1 MSSRSRLT
9 DSHHSTLHAFFL
21 AAKESGYTEFEL
33 RLLTSPKGRV
43 EFCMSPREHSE
54 ISAKFEVRGNM
65 VRTAPSD
72 ASVVLADDTHVIN
85 FGGTRSGEGTTSG
98 FTEPIF

>member
-1 MSSRSRLT
+1 MSSRSPLT

-33 RLLTSPKGRV
+33 RLLTSPNGKV

-54 ISAKFEVRGNM
+54 ISANFEVRGNT
-65 VRTAPSD
+65 VCTAASD
-72 ASVVLADDTHVIN
+72 ASVVLAEDTHVIN
-85 FGGTRSGEGTTSG
+85 YGGTRSGEGSTSSY
-98 FTEPIF
+98 TEPGF

>member
-43 EFCMSPREHSE
+43 EFCMSPREHPE
-54 ISAKFEVRGNM
+54 IGAKFEVRGNM
-65 VRTAPSD
+65 IRAAAKD
-72 ASVVLADDTHVIN
+72 ASAVLADETDFGIY
-85 FGGTRSGEGTTSG
+85 GGTRSGEA
-98 FTEPIF
+98 PIRVSPSP

>member
-1 MSSRSRLT
+1 MTTALPP
-9 DSHHSTLHAFFL
+9 DL
-21 AAKESGYTEFEL
+21 ATEPVGEGL
-33 RLLTSPKGRV
+33 DHPNAEPGIDAPRIDPRV

-65 VRTAPSD
+65 VRTAASD

-98 FTEPIF
+98 SPSPYSSYSPSV